1 MMRTEYGKRNAEAS
15 RHLIESPKTYAEP
28 RALTRLLSDSITD
41 TLTDL
46 LGTRVREAIYDF
58 LERKHSISRDEIP
71 QNTDVLFRLF
81 EQNFGPAST
90 KVFGKMI
97 VKKMYSKLDWEFQ
110 PNLNLE
116 FNDYLERIKTKLAN
130 QALDHYPFEEFN

>member
-1 MMRTEYGKRNAEAS
+1 MMRTEYGRRNAETS
-15 RHLIESPKTYAEP
+15 GHLVESPKTYAEP

-71 QNTDVLFRLF
+71 QNMDVLFQLF
-81 EQNFGPAST
+81 KQNFGPAST
-90 KVFGKMI
+90 KVFSKMI